1 MDGPNHQRL
10 DPRYI
15 ALAKQC
21 YHGTAHGSKLLT
33 CIEFRPGKTQA
44 DLWEVIN
51 HWDVRTSAKDP
62 GFDDSMKEAGAMLAE
77 VVVFAAEVELTPLDE
92 VVDLARTKGLC
103 VEGNGPESESVL
115 TELERFLRGQRG
127 RKTFAKEGIDSV
139 LAVFPLKVCRGLALY
154 LASSLYP
161 KEWEQ
166 WLERTGV
173 ADDAAET
180 QATKLPSRRQRVRH
194 GRQRPRRR
202 RTARPTHNPISP
214 ATEAFIRY
222 MNDDGGKEFLAEYG
236 IDALITK
243 YKDSGGTIGPEYAKK
258 IVLEFFRAEHEKGKA
273 ANSPKRAPYKRGS
286 AAAFRKFMDT
296 QSGRATLATRGFDA
310 VLQEFTVAGGDILR
324 AYAKK
329 LVMQSYESEFR
340 AGEAGK
346 REVIEDAM
354 RAEE

>member
-1 MDGPNHQRL
+1 MNGANGKSI
-10 DPRYI
+10 DPRYV

-51 HWDVRTSAKDP
+51 HWDVRTSAKDS
-62 GFDDSMKEAGAMLAE
+62 GFDDAMAEAGAMLAE
-77 VVVFAAEVELTPLDE
+77 VVVFATEVEMTPLDE
-92 VVDLARTKGLC
+92 VVDLARTKGLS

-115 TELERFLRGQRG
+115 AELEQFLRDQRG

-139 LAVFPLKVCRGLALY
+139 LAAFPLKVCRGLALY

-166 WLERTGV
+166 WLDRTGV
-173 ADDAAET
+173 AGDAAET
-180 QATKLPSRRQRVRH
+180 QATELPSRRQRVRH

-202 RTARPTHNPISP
+202 RTARSTCYPTSP
-214 ATEAFIRY
+214 ATIAFIQY

-258 IVLEFFRAEHEKGKA
+258 IVLDFFRAEHEKGKA
-273 ANSPKRAPYKRGS
+273 ANPREPSPYKRGS
-286 AAAFRKFMDT
+286 AAAFRKFIDT
-296 QSGRATLATRGFDA
+296 QGGRATLATRGLDTALEKFKA
-310 VLQEFTVAGGDILR
+310 AGGDIVR

-329 LVMQSYESEFR
+329 LVMQFYESEFR
-340 AGEAGK
+340 AGEAATADPI
-346 REVIEDAM
+346 V
-354 RAEE
+354 